1 MSGSDFVFSNARV
14 KSKEAKLL
22 SQSQVARLAECETTD
37 EAFKLLNEY
46 GYGVGVE
53 NLDFDT
59 LFSNAETELNAEFT
73 ELAIAGSGLDAFV
86 LMNDYH
92 NLKALLKLRASGQLA
107 KEKKDEDNKHLFAR
121 PGFYS
126 IEKLRTAISSGDY
139 NSLSDEMTK
148 AIKAVDSASID
159 GVSPHFIDSQ
169 VDKAM
174 FKEVLETAKAGGREE
189 LTLYFTSKCDI
200 ANISSYLRVRR
211 LSLGEKF
218 FAEGFIDGGKLDKDF
233 YLKTFEQGVDSFA
246 DKLKFTKYSELIK
259 VYTEEG
265 IVRFEVACDN
275 YLLNIF
281 KKDRNDMFTASPV
294 AGYYLGKLTEIKTLK
309 LLVAAIKNNVD
320 GDLVKQRMRDLY
332 A

>member
-22 SQSQVARLAECETTD
+22 SQSQVMRLAECETAD

-46 GYGVGVE
+46 GYGVGVD

-59 LFSNAETELNAEFT
+59 LFNNAEMEVNTEFT
-73 ELAIAGSGLDAFV
+73 ELATAESGLDAFV
-86 LMNDYH
+86 IMNDYH

-107 KEKKDEDNKHLFAR
+107 KEKKDDDNKQLFTR
-121 PGFYS
+121 QGFYS
-126 IEKLRTAISSGDY
+126 IEKLRTAVTSGDY
-139 NSLSDEMTK
+139 NSLSEEMTK
-148 AIKAVDSASID
+148 AVKAIDAVSID
-159 GVSPHFIDSQ
+159 GVSPHFIDTQ

-174 FKEVLETAKAGGREE
+174 FKEALEMAKAGGRQE
-189 LTLYFTSKCDI
+189 LTEYFVSKCDI
-200 ANISSYLRVRR
+200 ANVASYLRVRR

-218 FAEGFIDGGKLDKDF
+218 FIEGFIEGGTLDKDF
-233 YLKTFEQGVDSFA
+233 YLKTFEQGVDAFA
-246 DKLKFTKYSELIK
+246 EKMRFTDYNDLMK

-309 LLVAAIKNNVD
+309 LLIAAIKNNVD
-320 GDLVKQRMRDLY
+320 GELVKQRMRDLY